1 MGVTHAG
8 RGEEEPLSFLQL
20 GSMEGA
26 VTTHQM
32 PRSNDALSPEISIPD
47 GLLMGHS
54 TFYSAYVSE
63 LLIVL
68 IVQSITL
75 SKVLHHN
82 YYRAGASSFEV
93 GRP

>member
-32 PRSNDALSPEISIPD
+32 PRSDDALSPAIGIPD
-47 GLLMGHS
+47 GLPMGHS

-63 LLIVL
+63 LLIVQD
-68 IVQSITL
+68 VCKAYATMVADKTL
-75 SKVLHHN
+75 N
-82 YYRAGASSFEV
+82 
-93 GRP
+93 